1 MKTQIK
7 ELDKQFYEL
16 DNMCNF
22 CSNPLPIF
30 DKQVITIG
38 NSKYQSPLCK
48 ICLDERGINY
58 DN

>member
-16 DNMCNF
+16 DNMCNS
-22 CSNPLPIF
+22 CSNPLLIF
-30 DKQVITIG
+30 DNLTITIG
-38 NSKYQSPLCK
+38 SSKYQSPICK
-48 ICLDERGINY
+48 TCLDERGISY